1 MTPYSPNA
9 DTAAAMQQ
17 ADRQHQHR
25 GASVIL
31 IFASMKSIKSFDEQV
46 VEMDLV
52 QARDGRDANLN
63 VPAPTYR

>member
-1 MTPYSPNA
+1 
-9 DTAAAMQQ
+9 MQQ